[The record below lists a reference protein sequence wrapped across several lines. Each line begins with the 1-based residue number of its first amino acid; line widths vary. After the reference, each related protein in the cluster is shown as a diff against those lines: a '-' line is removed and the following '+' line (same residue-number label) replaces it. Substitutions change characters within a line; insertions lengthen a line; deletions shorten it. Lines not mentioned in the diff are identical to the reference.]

1 MCILYMEHEIPG
13 SRESFFTLG
22 TPQANSPSFRC
33 GHITLC
39 RFRDWQFFYSTT
51 FLLTASLL
59 LLLALAGEP
68 HLAVV
73 LLVVQHVHQVIE
85 QLPAVPTNK
94 DVRITVCFQAS

>member
-1 MCILYMEHEIPG
+1 M
-13 SRESFFTLG
+13 
-22 TPQANSPSFRC
+22 FRSNQ
-33 GHITLC
+33 TC
-39 RFRDWQFFYSTT
+39 RLRTWRFFYSTA
-51 FLLTASLL
+51 FLLTASFL

-94 DVRITVCFQAS
+94 DVRITFVKKIQYLIKI